1 MKVKI
6 KKNVLNIVARE
17 SDLLMNGIFDNS
29 NEEIKF

>member
-17 SDLLMNGIFDNS
+17 SDLLMNGIFYNS
-29 NEEIKF
+29 NEEIKS